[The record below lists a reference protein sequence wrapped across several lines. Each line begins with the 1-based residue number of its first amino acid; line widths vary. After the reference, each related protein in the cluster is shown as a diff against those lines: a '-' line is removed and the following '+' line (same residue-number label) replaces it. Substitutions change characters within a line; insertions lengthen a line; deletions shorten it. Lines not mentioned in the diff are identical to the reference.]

1 MVAGLNL
8 ARNKFCH
15 NRLHYKKNFKKF
27 YNYLLIILFFS
38 EYFEGE
44 LTNTRAYQWL
54 LSLDCSVY
62 ARVKIKWINLLVWHH
77 SCTLYSTSVLRLFVG
92 IHTSD
97 VHCSY
102 WSATST
108 RVCVESRYVHPW
120 DIFTYSSFAKA
131 PGISEKIYEWIS
143 NIRVRR

>member
-8 ARNKFCH
+8 TRNKFCH

-27 YNYLLIILFFS
+27 YNYLLIIIFFS

-62 ARVKIKWINLLVWHH
+62 ARVKIKWINLLVWHL

-97 VHCSY
+97 VHWSQRKPRTK
-102 WSATST
+102 WKNRSATST
-108 RVCVESRYVHPW
+108 RVCVESQYVHPW

-131 PGISEKIYEWIS
+131 PGISEKI
-143 NIRVRR
+143 